1 MLYQKK
7 SYLREDR
14 IFCMTSNASIVLRKK
29 PNRKGHFPLAI
40 RITKYR
46 KSSYLYIG
54 HYIDLKYWDEKKS
67 RVKNSHENAARLN
80 NLLITKLAE
89 TNKQLLELQTEKK
102 DYSAGQIKNQLSI
115 SEKDC
120 NFFELGDIHLNDIK
134 VNNKYGRYSVD
145 KAYLGHIEKFLKCRK
160 LSFKDIDE
168 AFLRKYMQYLRNT
181 AKVSD
186 RTIANHLVFIR
197 LIFNRAIRK
206 DLIDRK
212 FYPFGRDKIVIR
224 FPETGKV
231 GLTREEVKKIE
242 GLKNLSKEENHARNV
257 WLFSFYLAGIRIA
270 DVLRMRWSDI
280 CDNRI
285 HYKMSKNSKLVSLQ
299 LPDKIQAILEDYI
312 VEKQSEDDYIFP
324 ELKIV
329 NPEDEKSLFDRYKR
343 GNRVLNSYLKNV
355 AGKAGIKKKLTM
367 HIARHS
373 FGNIAGD
380 RIPIQMLQK
389 LYRHSSVTTTIMY
402 QSNFMNRETDSA
414 LNSVLDF

>member
-1 MLYQKK
+1 MN
-7 SYLREDR
+7 
-14 IFCMTSNASIVLRKK
+14 SNASIVLRKK
-29 PNRKGHFPLAI
+29 PNRRGHFPLAI

-54 HYIDLKYWDEKKS
+54 HYIDIKHWDKNKC
-67 RVKNSHENAARLN
+67 RVKKSHENAARIN
-80 NLLITKLAE
+80 NLLFTKLAE
-89 TNKQLLELQTEKK
+89 TNKQLLELQTEMK
-102 DYSAGQIKNQLSI
+102 DYSAGQIKKELSI
-115 SEKDC
+115 SEKDS
-120 NFFELGDIHLNDIK
+120 NFFELGDIHLK
-134 VNNKYGRYSVD
+134 EVKGNNKYGRYSVD
-145 KAYLGHIEKFLKCRK
+145 KAYLGHIEKYIKCRK
-160 LSFKDIDE
+160 LSYKDLDE
-168 AFLRKYMQYLRNT
+168 AFIRKYMQYLRNT
-181 AKVSD
+181 AKVSE

-197 LIFNRAIRK
+197 LIFNRAIRQG
-206 DLIDRK
+206 LIDRK

-242 GLKNLSKEENHARNV
+242 DLKNNLSKEEHHARNV

-280 CDNRI
+280 YDNRI
-285 HYKMSKNSKLVSLQ
+285 HYTMSKNSKVVSLQ
-299 LPDKIQAILEDYI
+299 LPDKIQKILEDYNAD
-312 VEKQSEDDYIFP
+312 KQSENDYIFP
-324 ELKIV
+324 ELKLV
-329 NPEDEKSLFDRYKR
+329 NPENEKSLFDRSKR

-355 AGKAGIKKKLTM
+355 ARKAGIKKKLTM

-402 QSNFMNRETDSA
+402 QSNFMNRETDKA